1 MEIELI
7 KAKEVAEAAITKA
20 NFLAHMSHEI
30 RTPLNGV
37 IGFTDLLVKSNMEN
51 IIWNTC
57 QRLKSATILMHIV
70 NDILDFS
77 KIEAGK
83 LALEIT
89 NTDIYELTKQVV
101 DLFKWQATNNKIDL
115 ELNIDY
121 AVSHYIQADARR
133 LKQILVNLL

>member
-1 MEIELI
+1 
-7 KAKEVAEAAITKA
+7 
-20 NFLAHMSHEI
+20 MSTVNE
-30 RTPLNGV
+30 
-37 IGFTDLLVKSNMEN
+37 
-51 IIWNTC
+51 
-57 QRLKSATILMHIV
+57 SATILMHIV

-121 AVSHYIQADARR
+121 AVSHYIQADARS
-133 LKQILVNLL
+133 

>member
-1 MEIELI
+1 
-7 KAKEVAEAAITKA
+7 
-20 NFLAHMSHEI
+20 MSTVNE
-30 RTPLNGV
+30 
-37 IGFTDLLVKSNMEN
+37 
-51 IIWNTC
+51 
-57 QRLKSATILMHIV
+57 SATILMHIV

-133 LKQILVNLL
+133 LQILVNLLSYT

>member
-1 MEIELI
+1 
-7 KAKEVAEAAITKA
+7 
-20 NFLAHMSHEI
+20 MSTVNE
-30 RTPLNGV
+30 
-37 IGFTDLLVKSNMEN
+37 
-51 IIWNTC
+51 
-57 QRLKSATILMHIV
+57 SATILMHIV

-133 LKQILVNLL
+133 LKQILVNLLSYTLKYTNTRKISLDISESPSLVKIHLRLISL

>member
-1 MEIELI
+1 
-7 KAKEVAEAAITKA
+7 
-20 NFLAHMSHEI
+20 MSTVNE
-30 RTPLNGV
+30 
-37 IGFTDLLVKSNMEN
+37 
-51 IIWNTC
+51 
-57 QRLKSATILMHIV
+57 SATILMHIV

-121 AVSHYIQADARR
+121 AVSHYPSGCSQVKTIW
-133 LKQILVNLL
+133 

>member
-1 MEIELI
+1 
-7 KAKEVAEAAITKA
+7 
-20 NFLAHMSHEI
+20 MSTVNE
-30 RTPLNGV
+30 
-37 IGFTDLLVKSNMEN
+37 
-51 IIWNTC
+51 
-57 QRLKSATILMHIV
+57 SATILMHI

-121 AVSHYIQADARR
+121 AVSHYIQRMLAG
-133 LKQILVNLL
+133 

>member
-1 MEIELI
+1 
-7 KAKEVAEAAITKA
+7 VAEAAAITKA

-37 IGFTDLLVKSNMEN
+37 IGFTDLSEIKYGKTSSEYMSTVNE
-51 IIWNTC
+51 
-57 QRLKSATILMHIV
+57 SATILMHIV

-101 DLFKWQATNNKIDL
+101 DLFKWQATNNKID
-115 ELNIDY
+115 
-121 AVSHYIQADARR
+121 
-133 LKQILVNLL
+133 

>member
-1 MEIELI
+1 
-7 KAKEVAEAAITKA
+7 
-20 NFLAHMSHEI
+20 
-30 RTPLNGV
+30 
-37 IGFTDLLVKSNMEN
+37 
-51 IIWNTC
+51 
-57 QRLKSATILMHIV
+57 MHIV

-115 ELNIDY
+115 ELNY

-133 LKQILVNLL
+133 LKQILVNLLSYTLKYTNTRKISLDISESPSFSKDSFTINFSLKDPMLSQRMEKKIYLGLFTR

>member
-7 KAKEVAEAAITKA
+7 KAKEVAEAAATKA

-57 QRLKSATILMHIV
+57 RLM
-70 NDILDFS
+70 NQQQF
-77 KIEAGK
+77 
-83 LALEIT
+83 
-89 NTDIYELTKQVV
+89 
-101 DLFKWQATNNKIDL
+101 
-115 ELNIDY
+115 
-121 AVSHYIQADARR
+121 
-133 LKQILVNLL
+133 

>member
-1 MEIELI
+1 
-7 KAKEVAEAAITKA
+7 
-20 NFLAHMSHEI
+20 MSTVNE
-30 RTPLNGV
+30 
-37 IGFTDLLVKSNMEN
+37 
-51 IIWNTC
+51 
-57 QRLKSATILMHIV
+57 SATILMHIV

-121 AVSHYIQADARR
+121 AVSHYIQADAGY
-133 LKQILVNLL
+133 KYW

>member
-1 MEIELI
+1 
-7 KAKEVAEAAITKA
+7 
-20 NFLAHMSHEI
+20 MSTVNE
-30 RTPLNGV
+30 
-37 IGFTDLLVKSNMEN
+37 
-51 IIWNTC
+51 
-57 QRLKSATILMHIV
+57 SATILMHIV

-89 NTDIYELTKQVV
+89 NTDIYELTKVV

-121 AVSHYIQADARR
+121 AVSHYIQADGRWS
-133 LKQILVNLL
+133 

>member
-1 MEIELI
+1 
-7 KAKEVAEAAITKA
+7 
-20 NFLAHMSHEI
+20 MSTVNE
-30 RTPLNGV
+30 
-37 IGFTDLLVKSNMEN
+37 
-51 IIWNTC
+51 
-57 QRLKSATILMHIV
+57 SATILMHIV

-77 KIEAGK
+77 KEAGK

-121 AVSHYIQADARR
+121 AVSLYPSGCSQV
-133 LKQILVNLL
+133 KILVNLLSYTLKYTNTRKISLDISESPSFSKDSFTINFSLKDRMLSQRRERKKYI

>member
-1 MEIELI
+1 
-7 KAKEVAEAAITKA
+7 
-20 NFLAHMSHEI
+20 
-30 RTPLNGV
+30 
-37 IGFTDLLVKSNMEN
+37 
-51 IIWNTC
+51 
-57 QRLKSATILMHIV
+57 MHII

-115 ELNIDY
+115 ELILTML
-121 AVSHYIQADARR
+121 SHYIQADARR
-133 LKQILVNLL
+133 LNKYW